1 MEAKDDKYG
10 GEESKGNDY
19 EFGFSNSLAG
29 NKMGKQTSE
38 QFAPSSLIGK
48 DKKTSHSVMGNGNP
62 AAAKV
67 GEKNSSIN
75 QVISD
80 VSISEAEAR
89 PGALPRKKFS
99 LVPFAKEKSLKSYSS
114 AQDKSVSS
122 QTAKRP
128 KMMGSIE
135 ETPEEAKNE
144 RDAPGRKG

>member
-1 MEAKDDKYG
+1 
-10 GEESKGNDY
+10 
-19 EFGFSNSLAG
+19 
-29 NKMGKQTSE
+29 MGKQTSE

-62 AAAKV
+62 AAAKI

-99 LVPFAKEKSLKSYSS
+99 LVPFAKEKSFKSYSAAGS

-128 KMMGSIE
+128 KIMGSIE

-144 RDAPGRKG
+144 RDASGRKGQTG